1 VREKKQ
7 LDVERKTVDPRRFQN
22 WPTNVESKRLEPA
35 LRIPKWKAGCNANKK
50 IENTA
55 TLFSPPGL
63 MNSD

>member
-7 LDVERKTVDPRRFQN
+7 LDVERKTVDPGRLQN
-22 WPTNVESKRLEPA
+22 WPTNVESKRLEPT
-35 LRIPKWKAGCNANKK
+35 LGVPKWKAGCNANKK